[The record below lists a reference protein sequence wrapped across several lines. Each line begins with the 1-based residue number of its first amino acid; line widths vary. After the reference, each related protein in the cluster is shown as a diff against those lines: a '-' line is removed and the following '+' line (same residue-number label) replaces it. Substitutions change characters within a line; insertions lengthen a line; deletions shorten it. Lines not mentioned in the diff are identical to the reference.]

1 MRRLA
6 RATPFVIIAVALTGV
21 TCAFPTDKSNDVF
34 VAVYVPKQ
42 VVLQGQTLDASA
54 TLWRRTG
61 TDSVE
66 IKNASF
72 QWSTTNDALATVKD
86 AGYGGA
92 QVTGVSPGSVDLT
105 VRAVSFEKAQTAYI
119 TLRVAK
125 PLEIDSVRPQT
136 AHYGELL
143 TVYGVGVDSIFLASL
158 GGINLIEYPFS
169 RLRDSTGLG
178 RITFWIPPP
187 APSDSLFYL
196 GAGVFGFDT
205 VTTDVLKGDVF
216 EPNDSFPSD
225 LNLDGPGPWPGTP
238 LAPIVFT
245 NPALAF
251 EQPDREKVLGEDWFR
266 FGVSDTTQAMT
277 VFITYPSFGDT
288 SALATRTFILDSLA
302 YNYGAPGDPIEKFY
316 SRDSADFVGSDFYT
330 CKGSQFD
337 PIQVNRES
345 TTVALKTL
353 PSQAI
358 HVVTFFANQQ
368 RYALTVAR
376 GYFTADPRIQAD
388 AYEEND
394 FCHYTDSIP
403 GKPSPKARIRVSTAQ
418 FSDTMNIDN
427 PFEIDWY
434 RIEIPPH
441 AAGDSVLF
449 RLQGRPFIAGR
460 DSSDIDLYVETVPGS
475 TGSGVFDVGS
485 SVNAGS
491 TENLMLDLAA
501 GSYYLAI
508 VDYAGVA
515 QRYSMCIRMIPVLAV
530 IRTCA
535 MILPGPAEPRKSK
548 GQRPAAAATM
558 TGTEGR
564 AGSLFVRPRRP

>member
-1 MRRLA
+1 MRGLN
-6 RATPFVIIAVALTGV
+6 RATPFVILAVALTGV

-34 VAVYVPKQ
+34 VAVYVPKV
-42 VVLQGQTLDASA
+42 VVLQGQKLDASA

-72 QWSTTNDALATVKD
+72 QWGTTNDSRATVKD
-86 AGYGGA
+86 VGYGGA

-125 PLEIDSVRPQT
+125 PLEIDSVRPLT

-143 TVYGVGVDSIFLASL
+143 TVYGVGVDSIFVASL
-158 GGINLIEYPFS
+158 AGVNLIEYPFS
-169 RLRDSTGLG
+169 RIRDSAGLG
-178 RITFWIPPP
+178 QISFWVPPP
-187 APSDSLFYL
+187 AQSDSLFYL

-205 VTTDVLKGDVF
+205 ATTGVLKGDVF
-216 EPNDSFPSD
+216 EPNDTFPSNVD
-225 LNLDGPGPWPGTP
+225 LDAGSLWPGTP
-238 LAPIVFT
+238 LAPILFT

-251 EQPDREKVLGEDWFR
+251 EQPDRDIGLGEDWFR
-266 FGVSDTTQAMT
+266 FSITDTTQPMT
-277 VFITYPSFGDT
+277 FFITYPSFGDT
-288 SALATRTFILDSLA
+288 SVFATRTFLLDSLA
-302 YNYGAPGDPIEKFY
+302 YNYGAVGDPIEKFY
-316 SRDSADFVGSDFYT
+316 GRDSADFIGSDFYT
-330 CKGSQFD
+330 CKGDQFD

-353 PSQAI
+353 PSRAI
-358 HVVTFFANQQ
+358 HVVTFFSHQQ
-368 RYALTVAR
+368 RYGLTAAQ
-376 GYFTADPRIQAD
+376 GYFTADPRIKAD

-394 FCHYTDSIP
+394 LCHYTDSLP
-403 GKPSPKARIRVSTAQ
+403 GKPNPKPRIHISPVQ
-418 FSDTMNIDN
+418 FTDTMNIDN

-434 RIEIPPH
+434 RIEVPAH
-441 AAGDSVLF
+441 GAADSVLF

-460 DSSDIDLYVETVPGS
+460 DSSDMDLYVETVPGS

-491 TENLMLDLAA
+491 TEDLMLDLPA
-501 GSYYLAI
+501 GSYYLAV

-515 QRYSMCIRMIPVLAV
+515 MRYSMCIRVIPALAL

-535 MILPGPAEPRKSK
+535 LIQPGPAVPERSK
-548 GQRPAAAATM
+548 KRPQASAPLS
-558 TGTEGR
+558 GTAR
-564 AGSLFVRPRRP
+564 NSFLLPRRRP